1 VLRSNG
7 DGTFAKKTD
16 YATGVSPWSA
26 ALGDLNGDHKLDL
39 VTANRDDNTISV
51 LLGQGH
57 GTFATKV
64 DSPVGDSPWEVIL
77 VDVNA
82 DARLDL
88 VVVSSY
94 YFSVLLGNGDGTFAP

>member
-1 VLRSNG
+1 
-7 DGTFAKKTD
+7 
-16 YATGVSPWSA
+16 
-26 ALGDLNGDHKLDL
+26 
-39 VTANRDDNTISV
+39 
-51 LLGQGH
+51 
-57 GTFATKV
+57 
-64 DSPVGDSPWEVIL
+64 L